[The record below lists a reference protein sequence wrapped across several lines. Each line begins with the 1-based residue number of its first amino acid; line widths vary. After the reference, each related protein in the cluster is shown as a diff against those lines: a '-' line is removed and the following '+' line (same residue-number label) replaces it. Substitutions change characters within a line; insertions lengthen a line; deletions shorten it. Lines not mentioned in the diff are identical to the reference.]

1 MDEKTGS
8 IAGSLPK
15 RMGIK
20 KIGARVKE
28 IAKKYQTE
36 GSKKMN
42 NNKKRTDSVEIED
55 KGEADRIK

>member
-1 MDEKTGS
+1 MDEKAGS

-28 IAKKYQTE
+28 IAKKY
-36 GSKKMN
+36 
-42 NNKKRTDSVEIED
+42 
-55 KGEADRIK
+55 